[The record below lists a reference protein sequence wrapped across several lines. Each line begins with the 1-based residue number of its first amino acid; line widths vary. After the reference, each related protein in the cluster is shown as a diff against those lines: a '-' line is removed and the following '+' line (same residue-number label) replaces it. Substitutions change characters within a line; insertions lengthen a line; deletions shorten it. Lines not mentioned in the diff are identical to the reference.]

1 MTTCPDYRT
10 TSLVRH
16 GLIAGLAGGLAEVAW
31 ISLYAVSAEA
41 DAAAVARGVSAAL
54 ISDPAAAPVALGL
67 AIHMV
72 LAAALGIA
80 LAIVLRPVW
89 LRGGLGSYGAALA
102 ALVGVWSINF
112 LIVLPQL
119 SPEFLTLLPHQVT
132 LASKLLFGLAAAWV
146 FQRQARMLGA
156 RSNSRRKAIG

>member
-1 MTTCPDYRT
+1 MT
-10 TSLVRH
+10 TSLDYSATSLARH

-31 ISLYAVSAEA
+31 ISLYAASVEA
-41 DAAAVARGVSAAL
+41 DAAAVARGVSASV
-54 ISDPAAAPVALGL
+54 ISDPTAAPVALGL
-67 AIHMV
+67 AIHMA

-102 ALVGVWSINF
+102 ALFGVWSVNF

-119 SPEFLTLLPHQVT
+119 SPDFLTLLPYQVT
-132 LASKLLFGLAAAWV
+132 LASKLLFGIAAAWA
-146 FQRQARMLGA
+146 FQRQV
-156 RSNSRRKAIG
+156 RRAVERPA